1 MKEEEVVY
9 ETVKFEEV
17 AEVVKI
23 VEEVEVV
30 QVVEEKV
37 KEKESVVE

>member
-9 ETVKFEEV
+9 ETVKVEEV
-17 AEVVKI
+17 AEVVKV

-37 KEKESVVE
+37 KDKESVVE